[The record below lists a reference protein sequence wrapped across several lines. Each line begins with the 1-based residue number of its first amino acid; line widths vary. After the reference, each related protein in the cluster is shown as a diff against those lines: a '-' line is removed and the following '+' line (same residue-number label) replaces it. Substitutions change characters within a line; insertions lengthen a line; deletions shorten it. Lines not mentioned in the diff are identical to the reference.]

1 MKTMSDKVGF
11 RQFAFAKMKKRYPY
25 KIASSKKVMHSLK
38 RIITSHDPQSILFYY
53 PLGHEMDL
61 RPLMYE
67 QRAKRKTYLP
77 FMVDDSFKMV
87 AYRLPLRRAK
97 YGIIEPKNSRL
108 KINKVDMII
117 VPIVGVDRHYKRIG
131 FGKGMY
137 DRFVE
142 RLDNKPLIIFVQS
155 TLCYTQESITDA
167 YDIKADYIVTP
178 KDFLHI
184 EAKRHDKR
192 NNSRRYRIRS

>member
-1 MKTMSDKVGF
+1 MSNKVGF
-11 RQFAFAKMKKRYPY
+11 RKFSFAKMQKKYPY
-25 KIASSKKVMHSLK
+25 QIAGSKKVMRSLQTLIADHNPK
-38 RIITSHDPQSILFYY
+38 SILFYH
-53 PLGHEMDL
+53 PMNHEMDL
-61 RPLMYE
+61 RPLIRHE
-67 QRAKRKTYLP
+67 RSKRKLYLP

-87 AYRLPLRRAK
+87 AYRLPLSVAK
-97 YGIIEPKNSRL
+97 YGIIEPKNSLL

-155 TLCYTQESITDA
+155 TLCYTHESITDV

-178 KDFLHI
+178 KDFLKI

-192 NNSRRYRIRS
+192 SFSRRYHSSS